1 MGKVRAAKHVRSAN
15 SVTSTAPLPAFGAAQ
30 RRKAAM
36 AGSDVGLLSSPSHA
50 LLHDVW
56 APERAAGAAGDGHG
70 ALGIGGG
77 AAASPSLAS
86 AQRLGGARGAI
97 PGMSLLTV
105 SGAALDPSEA
115 PEAMDLDAENASAAA
130 ISTARSAAA
139 AEAEEDKPARPP
151 TKLARRK
158 AKKEAFVA
166 KLTGLRDSKAK
177 HADVA
182 KRRANPPVLVGDVTG
197 LQAELEGIA
206 REAASRPQKAA
217 KVPVP
222 AGMTPKGA
230 RALKA
235 QVDEKVKRTVSKKGR
250 RAALAAEMAAFKST
264 LAHPQ
269 FRASPAATI
278 AEHLKNAMLAEKA
291 AIVGLAAAGTCGQPI
306 VLNITTSHRFFL
318 HPILIRV

>member
-1 MGKVRAAKHVRSAN
+1 MGKVRAAKHVRSAHP
-15 SVTSTAPLPAFGAAQ
+15 VTATAPLPAFGATQ
-30 RRKAAM
+30 RRKA
-36 AGSDVGLLSSPSHA
+36 AGSDVGLLSSPSRA

-56 APERAAGAAGDGHG
+56 APERAAGGAGDGHG
-70 ALGIGGG
+70 VLGIGG
-77 AAASPSLAS
+77 AAPSSLASS
-86 AQRLGGARGAI
+86 AQRLGGALGAI

-105 SGAALDPSEA
+105 SGATLDPSEA

-139 AEAEEDKPARPP
+139 AEAEEEKPARPP

-158 AKKEAFVA
+158 AKKAAFVA

-235 QVDEKVKRTVSKKGR
+235 QIDEKVKRTVSKKGR
-250 RAALAAEMAAFKST
+250 RAALAAEMSAFKST

-291 AIVGLAAAGTCGQPI
+291 AVLGLAAAGMCEQT
-306 VLNITTSHRFFL
+306 FL
-318 HPILIRV
+318 FAGLAS